1 MAPFSDSKSD
11 KLGFQSVAFRTC
23 CLCNLTFNKPPQ
35 SRHANQPPVNI
46 IRLQPPYREGAPARR
61 LGDDMDWMLMPLLRY
76 ADFSGRSQR
85 MEYWLFTLFY
95 ALVIVVL
102 LGFAILFGSPA
113 GEERTLA
120 ENYFLAVTG
129 LWVLGTII
137 PSIAV
142 TVRRLHDQD
151 KSGWYYF
158 ISFVPY
164 VGGIVMLIFMCLDG
178 TSGPNR
184 YGPDPKGGLGYGDVF
199 A

>member
-1 MAPFSDSKSD
+1 
-11 KLGFQSVAFRTC
+11 
-23 CLCNLTFNKPPQ
+23 
-35 SRHANQPPVNI
+35 
-46 IRLQPPYREGAPARR
+46 
-61 LGDDMDWMLMPLLRY
+61 MPLLRY

-85 MEYWLFTLFY
+85 MEYWMFTLFY
-95 ALVIVVL
+95 TLVIIVL
-102 LGFAILFGSPA
+102 VGFAILFGSPA
-113 GEERTLA
+113 GEDHTLA
-120 ENYFLAVTG
+120 ENYFLIVTV
-129 LWVLGTII
+129 LWLLGTII

-184 YGPDPKGGLGYGDVF
+184 YGPDPKGGRGYGDVF

>member
-1 MAPFSDSKSD
+1 
-11 KLGFQSVAFRTC
+11 
-23 CLCNLTFNKPPQ
+23 
-35 SRHANQPPVNI
+35 
-46 IRLQPPYREGAPARR
+46 
-61 LGDDMDWMLMPLLRY
+61 MPLLRY